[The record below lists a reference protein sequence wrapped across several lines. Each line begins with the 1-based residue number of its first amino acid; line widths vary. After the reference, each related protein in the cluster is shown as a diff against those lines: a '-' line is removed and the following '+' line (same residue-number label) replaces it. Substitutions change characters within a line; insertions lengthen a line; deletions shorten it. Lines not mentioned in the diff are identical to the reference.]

1 MSVPTGRFTG
11 TSYTPMSKPTM
22 LRPVQD
28 ITQFA
33 TGFPEQRPVSPRVQA
48 RPPSQIDP
56 AFDAFMRGED
66 LRGAR
71 PTGLLDPV
79 DNLEPVDDSNYRA
92 IQIDMGLPLFDR

>member
-11 TSYTPMSKPTM
+11 TSYTPMRKPTM

-28 ITQFA
+28 VTQFA
-33 TGFPEQRPVSPRVQA
+33 TGFPEQRPASPHVQA
-48 RPPSQIDP
+48 MPPSQIDP

-71 PTGLLDPV
+71 PAGL
-79 DNLEPVDDSNYRA
+79 LEPVDDGNYYGDDSNYVAEEMDAGRY
-92 IQIDMGLPLFDR
+92 R